1 MNFEVLGGAAFKAI
15 CATCI
20 PFTLYFA
27 TASTLSITVQ
37 NFSGV
42 FFIVLIVLI
51 FFCLYSLAGWLVV
64 GLPLHWLI
72 TKHLRNNK
80 IYYLIALGTLW
91 LGQFLWSDV
100 RAATITAIVA
110 SLQLMLFLHWL
121 RKAQPQN

>member
-1 MNFEVLGGAAFKAI
+1 MNFETLGGAAFKAI

-27 TASTLSITVQ
+27 TTSTLSITVN

-51 FFCLYSLAGWLVV
+51 FFCLYSLAGWLLI

-72 TKHLRNNK
+72 SKHLRDNK
-80 IYYLIALGTLW
+80 IYYLAAIVLLW
-91 LGQFLWSDV
+91 LGQFLWSDA
-100 RAATITAIVA
+100 RAAIITVIVA
-110 SLQLMLFLHWL
+110 SLQLLLFLYWV
-121 RKAQPQN
+121 RKPQPQN

>member
-1 MNFEVLGGAAFKAI
+1 MSFETWGGAAFKAI